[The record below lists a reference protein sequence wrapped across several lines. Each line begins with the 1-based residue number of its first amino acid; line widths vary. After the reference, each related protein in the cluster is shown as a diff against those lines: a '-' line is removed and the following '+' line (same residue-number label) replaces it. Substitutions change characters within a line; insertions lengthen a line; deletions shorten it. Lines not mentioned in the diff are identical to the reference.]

1 MTRRFF
7 SFQRK
12 ADFDKTHL
20 CGFWCIHWDL
30 NPQTLV
36 SKEDLLLSYTTGS
49 NSLSLLV
56 LNAAYIAYWQVTIPF
71 FVLHGEADTVTDPNV
86 SRALYE
92 LASSVDKTIKL
103 YPGMWHG
110 LTAGETDSNIEVVF
124 KDITDWLDKRSGN
137 DCTTYLANNPQDSSS
152 PENGTTAK
160 SPRSIPGQKPQNKCL
175 GGRYLCGWKA
185 SQMHHNSPV
194 QT

>member
-1 MTRRFF
+1 M
-7 SFQRK
+7 
-12 ADFDKTHL
+12 
-20 CGFWCIHWDL
+20 
-30 NPQTLV
+30 
-36 SKEDLLLSYTTGS
+36 
-49 NSLSLLV
+49 
-56 LNAAYIAYWQVTIPF
+56 
-71 FVLHGEADTVTDPNV
+71 LHGEADTVTDPNV

-124 KDITDWLDKRSGN
+124 KDITDWLDKRCGN
-137 DCTTYLANNPQDSSS
+137 DCITFLANNPEDSSS
-152 PENGTTAK
+152 PEDGTTAK
-160 SPRSIPGQKPQNKCL
+160 LPRSIPGQKPHNKCL